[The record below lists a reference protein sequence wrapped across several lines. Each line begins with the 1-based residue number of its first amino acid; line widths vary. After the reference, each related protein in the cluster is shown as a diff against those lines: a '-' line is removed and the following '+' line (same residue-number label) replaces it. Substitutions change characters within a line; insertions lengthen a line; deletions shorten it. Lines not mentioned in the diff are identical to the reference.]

1 MLVRGHHAKMILLWP
16 AVSGCVDDLKPSSAS
31 YMDVLGMGLNVS
43 EETLS
48 DVSDSSDVSD
58 FRSVGTFALT
68 FWSRERSLVTLSDTH
83 SL

>member
-1 MLVRGHHAKMILLWP
+1 
-16 AVSGCVDDLKPSSAS
+16 
-31 YMDVLGMGLNVS
+31 MDVLGMGLNVS

-58 FRSVGTFALT
+58 FRSVGTFLLT
-68 FWSRERSLVTLSDTH
+68 FWSRERSLETLSDTH

>member
-1 MLVRGHHAKMILLWP
+1 
-16 AVSGCVDDLKPSSAS
+16 
-31 YMDVLGMGLNVS
+31 MDVLGMGLNVS

-68 FWSRERSLVTLSDTH
+68 FWSRESSLVTLSDTH